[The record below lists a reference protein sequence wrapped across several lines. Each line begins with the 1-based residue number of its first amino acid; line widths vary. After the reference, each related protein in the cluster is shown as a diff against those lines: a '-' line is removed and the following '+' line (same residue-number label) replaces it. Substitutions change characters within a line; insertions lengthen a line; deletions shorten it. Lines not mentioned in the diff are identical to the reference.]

1 MTFQEYVSY
10 NQRARENQYTRYSL
24 GSDTKDTLFVS
35 LSLTPGFHVT
45 QSLQLSFFLPSSQ
58 PLVNTAF
65 HFHVLLLIQQ
75 QLCKGLEALPL
86 LIQVHLGFPHHVHQ
100 DCITHLIQH
109 HFLRQLGTQS
119 AKNGSEDNDL
129 FLILQ

>member
-1 MTFQEYVSY
+1 MLTHRQEYVSY
-10 NQRARENQYTRYSL
+10 NQRERERTNTHVTVLSQTP
-24 GSDTKDTLFVS
+24 GTLF
-35 LSLTPGFHVT
+35 LCLFHLLHVV
-45 QSLQLSFFLPSSQ
+45 QSFQLLHSSQ
-58 PLVNTAF
+58 PLVNSAF
-65 HFHVLLLIQQ
+65 HFHVLSLIQQ

-100 DCITHLIQH
+100 DCITNLIQH
-109 HFLRQLGTQS
+109 HLLRQLGTQS